1 MVGLD
6 LGLLPV
12 LAILVFDFCFL
23 LVVTVRL
30 GFHFR
35 LFLVLLRETR
45 LPADNINVAPKT
57 AAVSFARHPPKTTG
71 SPYPTLIGG
80 TTFVSPLVH

>member
-35 LFLVLLRETR
+35 LFLVLLRR
-45 LPADNINVAPKT
+45 NQA
-57 AAVSFARHPPKTTG
+57 
-71 SPYPTLIGG
+71 GG
-80 TTFVSPLVH
+80 GQCQ